1 MIDDVRIAVAG
12 RFPVYHVGN
21 TKEGPLNTMNIIN
34 ALNAYVKGE

>member
-21 TKEGPLNTMNIIN
+21 TKEGPLNTMNVIDAIK
-34 ALNAYVKGE
+34 AFTKGE